1 MPKQEFNLTRSYNN
15 TRIFMRNSILI
26 VLISLTLGAFVGAK
40 VMESFGRNYIM
51 ANLPVPSGTI
61 NDKDVFLKSIPEN
74 SALVKKN
81 LIEVDKKA
89 KNVILLIGDGMSAS
103 QITSYRLLKEG
114 PNGRITVDN
123 FPISGIVLTHSAD
136 AIITDSASS
145 ATAYSTGSKTKN
157 GFLGVD
163 QEGRI
168 LENLTERLDNFGFV
182 SALIST
188 SEVTHATPAAFSS
201 HVDSRRNT
209 DEISSQMLESKVA
222 TILGGGRKFFLSAE
236 NGGKRKDERNLL
248 EEAAKS
254 HKILTHKNQLNI
266 SDVNPT
272 ERVLGLFADEHLRD
286 EETPENHASEPTLTE
301 MLEFGLER
309 AEEAMGDKCRG
320 SFILVEGS
328 QIDWAGHANNIDYLV
343 RELKEFDEA
352 TRYALEY
359 AKQNQNTLV
368 VVTADHETGG
378 LLIEPIALS
387 YYTGNNI
394 KFSFNTAIG
403 GGSHTGVPVPVYAY
417 GPGSVNFSGTLDNT
431 DVYHAILNALTL
443 TEETGSCL

>member
-1 MPKQEFNLTRSYNN
+1 
-15 TRIFMRNSILI
+15 
-26 VLISLTLGAFVGAK
+26 
-40 VMESFGRNYIM
+40 M
-51 ANLPVPSGTI
+51 ANLPVPSGTL

-74 SALVKKN
+74 GELVKKD
-81 LIEVDKKA
+81 LVEVNKKA

-114 PNGRITVDN
+114 PNGRIAVDN

-168 LENLTERLDNFGFV
+168 LENLTEKLDNFGFV

-236 NGGKRKDERNLL
+236 NGGKRKDKRDLL
-248 EEAAKS
+248 EEAKKS
-254 HKILTHKNQLNI
+254 HKILMHKHELDI
-266 SDVNPT
+266 SGITPSD
-272 ERVLGLFADEHLRD
+272 RILGLFADEHLRD
-286 EETPENHASEPTLTE
+286 EENSDNYSSEPTLTE
-301 MLEFGLER
+301 MLRFSLER
-309 AEEAMGDKCRG
+309 AEAAIDNQCRG
-320 SFILVEGS
+320 SFIMVEGS
-328 QIDWAGHANNIDYLV
+328 QVDWAGHANNIDYLE

-359 AKQNQNTLV
+359 AKKNPDTLV

-417 GPGSVNFSGTLDNT
+417 GPGSLNFSGTLDNT
-431 DVYHAILNALTL
+431 DVYRAILSALDL
-443 TEETGSCL
+443 TEQTGSCL

>member
-1 MPKQEFNLTRSYNN
+1 
-15 TRIFMRNSILI
+15 MRNSILI
-26 VLISLTLGAFVGAK
+26 AVISLALGALIGAK
-40 VMESFGRNYIM
+40 VMESFGRSYIM
-51 ANLPVPSGTI
+51 ANLPVPSGTL

-74 SALVKKN
+74 GELVKKD
-81 LIEVDKKA
+81 LVEVNKKA

-114 PNGRITVDN
+114 PNGRIAVDN

-163 QEGRI
+163 QEGQI
-168 LENLTERLDNFGFV
+168 LENLTEKLDKFGFV

-188 SEVTHATPAAFSS
+188 SEVTHATPAAFFS

-236 NGGKRKDERNLL
+236 NGGKRKDKRDLL
-248 EEAAKS
+248 EEAKKS
-254 HKILTHKNQLNI
+254 HKILMHKHELDI
-266 SDVNPT
+266 SGITPSD
-272 ERVLGLFADEHLRD
+272 RVLGLFAGEHLRD
-286 EETPENHASEPTLTE
+286 EENPDNHSSEPTLTE
-301 MLEFGLER
+301 MLRFSLER
-309 AEEAMGDKCRG
+309 AEAAIDNQCRG
-320 SFILVEGS
+320 SFIMVEGS
-328 QIDWAGHANNIDYLV
+328 QVDWAGHANNIDYLE

-359 AKQNQNTLV
+359 AKKNPDTLV

-417 GPGSVNFSGTLDNT
+417 GPGSLNFSGTLDNT
-431 DVYHAILNALTL
+431 DVYRAILSALDL
-443 TEETGSCL
+443 TEQTGSCL

>member
-1 MPKQEFNLTRSYNN
+1 
-15 TRIFMRNSILI
+15 MRNSILI
-26 VLISLTLGAFVGAK
+26 ALISLALGALIGAK
-40 VMESFGRNYIM
+40 VMEAFGRSYIM
-51 ANLPVPSGTI
+51 ANLPVPSGTL

-74 SALVKKN
+74 GELVKKD
-81 LIEVDKKA
+81 LVEVNKKA

-114 PNGRITVDN
+114 PNGRIAVDN

-168 LENLTERLDNFGFV
+168 LENLTEKLDNFGFV

-236 NGGKRKDERNLL
+236 NGGKRKDKRDLL
-248 EEAAKS
+248 EEAKKS
-254 HKILTHKNQLNI
+254 HKILMHKHELDI
-266 SDVNPT
+266 TGITPSD
-272 ERVLGLFADEHLRD
+272 RILGLFADEHLRD
-286 EETPENHASEPTLTE
+286 EENPENHSSEPTLTE
-301 MLEFGLER
+301 MLRFSLER
-309 AEEAMGDKCRG
+309 AEAAIDNQCRG
-320 SFILVEGS
+320 SFIMVEGS
-328 QIDWAGHANNIDYLV
+328 QVDWAGHANNIDYLE

-359 AKQNQNTLV
+359 AKKNPDTLV

-417 GPGSVNFSGTLDNT
+417 GPGSLNFSGTLDNT
-431 DVYHAILNALTL
+431 DVYRAILSALDL
-443 TEETGSCL
+443 TEQTGSCL

>member
-1 MPKQEFNLTRSYNN
+1 
-15 TRIFMRNSILI
+15 MRNSILI
-26 VLISLTLGAFVGAK
+26 AVISLALGALIGAK
-40 VMESFGRNYIM
+40 VMEAFGRSYIM
-51 ANLPVPSGTI
+51 ANLPVPSGTL

-74 SALVKKN
+74 GELVKKD
-81 LIEVDKKA
+81 LVEVNKKA
-89 KNVILLIGDGMSAS
+89 KNIILLIGDGMSAS

-114 PNGRITVDN
+114 PNGRIAVDN

-168 LENLTERLDNFGFV
+168 LENLTEKLDNFGFV

-236 NGGKRKDERNLL
+236 NGGKRKDKRDLL
-248 EEAAKS
+248 EEAKKS
-254 HKILTHKNQLNI
+254 HKILIHKHELDI
-266 SDVNPT
+266 SGITPSD
-272 ERVLGLFADEHLRD
+272 RILGLFADEHLRD
-286 EETPENHASEPTLTE
+286 EENPDNHSSEPTLTE
-301 MLEFGLER
+301 MLRFSLER
-309 AEEAMGDKCRG
+309 AEAAIDNQCRG
-320 SFILVEGS
+320 SFVMVEGS
-328 QIDWAGHANNIDYLV
+328 QVDWAGHANNIDYLE

-359 AKQNQNTLV
+359 AKKNPDTLV

-417 GPGSVNFSGTLDNT
+417 GPGSLNFSGTLDNT
-431 DVYHAILNALTL
+431 DVYRAILSALDL
-443 TEETGSCL
+443 TEQTGSCL

>member
-1 MPKQEFNLTRSYNN
+1 
-15 TRIFMRNSILI
+15 MRNSILI
-26 VLISLTLGAFVGAK
+26 AVISLALGALIGAK
-40 VMESFGRNYIM
+40 VMEAFGRSYIM
-51 ANLPVPSGTI
+51 ANLPVPSGTL

-74 SALVKKN
+74 GELVKKD
-81 LIEVDKKA
+81 LVEVNKKA
-89 KNVILLIGDGMSAS
+89 KMVILLIGDGMSAS

-114 PNGRITVDN
+114 PNGRIAVDN

-168 LENLTERLDNFGFV
+168 LENLTEKLDNFGFV

-236 NGGKRKDERNLL
+236 NGGKRKDKRDLL
-248 EEAAKS
+248 EEAKKS
-254 HKILTHKNQLNI
+254 HKILMHKHELDI
-266 SDVNPT
+266 TGITPSD
-272 ERVLGLFADEHLRD
+272 RILGLFADEHLRD
-286 EETPENHASEPTLTE
+286 EENPDNHSSEPTLTE
-301 MLEFGLER
+301 MLRFSLER
-309 AEEAMGDKCRG
+309 AEAAIDNQCRG
-320 SFILVEGS
+320 SFIMVEGS
-328 QIDWAGHANNIDYLV
+328 QVDWAGHANNIDYLE

-359 AKQNQNTLV
+359 AKKNPDTLV

-417 GPGSVNFSGTLDNT
+417 GPGSLNFSGTLDNT
-431 DVYHAILNALTL
+431 DVYRAILSALDL
-443 TEETGSCL
+443 TKQTGSCL

>member
-1 MPKQEFNLTRSYNN
+1 
-15 TRIFMRNSILI
+15 MRNSILI
-26 VLISLTLGAFVGAK
+26 AVISLALGALIGAK
-40 VMESFGRNYIM
+40 VMEAFGRSYIM
-51 ANLPVPSGTI
+51 ANLPVPSGTL

-74 SALVKKN
+74 GELVKKD
-81 LIEVDKKA
+81 LVEVNKKA

-114 PNGRITVDN
+114 PNGRIAVDN

-168 LENLTERLDNFGFV
+168 LENLTEKLDNFGFV

-236 NGGKRKDERNLL
+236 NGGKRKDERDLL
-248 EEAAKS
+248 EEAKKS
-254 HKILTHKNQLNI
+254 HKILMHKHELDI
-266 SDVNPT
+266 SGITPSD
-272 ERVLGLFADEHLRD
+272 RILGLFADEHLRD
-286 EETPENHASEPTLTE
+286 EENPDNHSSEPTLTE
-301 MLEFGLER
+301 MLRFSLER
-309 AEEAMGDKCRG
+309 AEAAIDGQCRG
-320 SFILVEGS
+320 SFIMVEGS
-328 QIDWAGHANNIDYLV
+328 QVDWAGHANNIDYLE

-352 TRYALEY
+352 THYALEY
-359 AKQNQNTLV
+359 AKKNPDTLV

-403 GGSHTGVPVPVYAY
+403 GGSHTGVPVSVYAY
-417 GPGSVNFSGTLDNT
+417 GPGSLNFSGTLDNT
-431 DVYHAILNALTL
+431 DVYHAILKALDL
-443 TEETGSCL
+443 TVQTGSCL

>member
-1 MPKQEFNLTRSYNN
+1 
-15 TRIFMRNSILI
+15 
-26 VLISLTLGAFVGAK
+26 
-40 VMESFGRNYIM
+40 M
-51 ANLPVPSGTI
+51 ANLPVPSGTL

-74 SALVKKN
+74 GELVKKD
-81 LIEVDKKA
+81 LVEVNKKA

-114 PNGRITVDN
+114 PNGRIAVDN

-168 LENLTERLDNFGFV
+168 LENLTEKLDNFGFV

-236 NGGKRKDERNLL
+236 NGGKRKDKRDLL
-248 EEAAKS
+248 EEAKKS
-254 HKILTHKNQLNI
+254 HKILMHKHELDI
-266 SDVNPT
+266 TGITPSD
-272 ERVLGLFADEHLRD
+272 RILGLFADEHLRD
-286 EETPENHASEPTLTE
+286 EENPDNHSSEPTLTE
-301 MLEFGLER
+301 MLRFSLER
-309 AEEAMGDKCRG
+309 AEAAIDNQCRG
-320 SFILVEGS
+320 SFVMVEGS
-328 QIDWAGHANNIDYLV
+328 QVDWAGHANNIDYLE

-359 AKQNQNTLV
+359 AKKNPDTLV

-417 GPGSVNFSGTLDNT
+417 GPGSLNFSGTLDNT
-431 DVYHAILNALTL
+431 DVYRAILSALDL
-443 TEETGSCL
+443 TEQTGSCL

>member
-1 MPKQEFNLTRSYNN
+1 
-15 TRIFMRNSILI
+15 
-26 VLISLTLGAFVGAK
+26 
-40 VMESFGRNYIM
+40 MESFGRNYIM
-51 ANLPVPSGTI
+51 ANLPVPSGTL
-61 NDKDVFLKSIPEN
+61 NDKDVFLKSIPAN
-74 SALVKKN
+74 SELVKKD
-81 LIEVDKKA
+81 LVEVNKKA

-114 PNGRITVDN
+114 PNGRIAMDR

-157 GFLGVD
+157 SYLGVD
-163 QEGRI
+163 KDGQI
-168 LENLTERLDNFGFV
+168 LENLTEKLDDFGFI

-201 HVDSRRNT
+201 HVDSRRDT

-222 TILGGGRKFFLSAE
+222 TILGGGRNFFLPPE
-236 NGGKRKDERNLL
+236 KGGKRKDKRNLL
-248 EEAAKS
+248 EEAKKS
-254 HKILTHKNQLNI
+254 HKILTHKNQLDISNI
-266 SDVNPT
+266 NPS
-272 ERVLGLFADEHLRD
+272 EKILGLFANEHLRD
-286 EETPENHASEPTLTE
+286 EQAPGNHASEPTLTE
-301 MLEFGLER
+301 MLKFSLER
-309 AEEAMGDKCRG
+309 AEAAVENRCRG
-320 SFILVEGS
+320 SFIMVEGS
-328 QIDWAGHANNIDYLV
+328 QVDWAGHANNIDYLE
-343 RELKEFDEA
+343 RELGELDEA

-359 AKQNQNTLV
+359 AKKNQNTLV

-417 GPGSVNFSGTLDNT
+417 GPGAINFSGTLDNT
-431 DVYHAILNALTL
+431 DVYHAILNALDL
-443 TEETGSCL
+443 TEQTDSCL

>member
-1 MPKQEFNLTRSYNN
+1 
-15 TRIFMRNSILI
+15 MRNSILI
-26 VLISLTLGAFVGAK
+26 AVISLALGALIGAK
-40 VMESFGRNYIM
+40 VMEAFGRSYIM
-51 ANLPVPSGTI
+51 ANLPVPSGTL

-74 SALVKKN
+74 GELVKKD
-81 LIEVDKKA
+81 LIEVNKKA
-89 KNVILLIGDGMSAS
+89 KMVILLIGDGMSAS

-114 PNGRITVDN
+114 PNGRIAVDN

-168 LENLTERLDNFGFV
+168 LENLTEKLDNFGFV

-236 NGGKRKDERNLL
+236 NGGKRKDKRDLL
-248 EEAAKS
+248 EEAKKS
-254 HKILTHKNQLNI
+254 HKILMHKHELDITGINP
-266 SDVNPT
+266 SD
-272 ERVLGLFADEHLRD
+272 RILGLFADEHLRD
-286 EETPENHASEPTLTE
+286 EENPDNHSSEPTLTE
-301 MLEFGLER
+301 MLRFSLER
-309 AEEAMGDKCRG
+309 AEAAIDNQCRG
-320 SFILVEGS
+320 SFIMVEGS
-328 QIDWAGHANNIDYLV
+328 QVDWAGHANNIDYLE

-359 AKQNQNTLV
+359 AKKNPDTLV

-417 GPGSVNFSGTLDNT
+417 GPGSLNFSGTLDNT
-431 DVYHAILNALTL
+431 DVYRAILSALDL
-443 TEETGSCL
+443 TEQTGSCL

>member
-1 MPKQEFNLTRSYNN
+1 
-15 TRIFMRNSILI
+15 MRNSILI
-26 VLISLTLGAFVGAK
+26 ALISLALGALIGAK
-40 VMESFGRNYIM
+40 VMEAFGRSYIM
-51 ANLPVPSGTI
+51 ANLPVPSGTL

-74 SALVKKN
+74 GELVKKD
-81 LIEVDKKA
+81 LVEVNKKA

-114 PNGRITVDN
+114 PNGRIAVDN

-168 LENLTERLDNFGFV
+168 LENLTEKLDNFGFV

-236 NGGKRKDERNLL
+236 NGGKRKDKRDLL
-248 EEAAKS
+248 EEAKKS
-254 HKILTHKNQLNI
+254 HKILMHKHELDI
-266 SDVNPT
+266 TGITPSD
-272 ERVLGLFADEHLRD
+272 RILGLFADEHLRD
-286 EETPENHASEPTLTE
+286 EENPDNHSSEPTLTE
-301 MLEFGLER
+301 MLRFSLER
-309 AEEAMGDKCRG
+309 AEAAIDNQCRG
-320 SFILVEGS
+320 SFIMVEGS
-328 QIDWAGHANNIDYLV
+328 QVDWAGHANNIDYLE

-359 AKQNQNTLV
+359 AKKNPDTLV

-417 GPGSVNFSGTLDNT
+417 GPGSLNFSGTLDNT
-431 DVYHAILNALTL
+431 DVYRAILSALDL
-443 TEETGSCL
+443 TKQTGSCL

>member
-1 MPKQEFNLTRSYNN
+1 
-15 TRIFMRNSILI
+15 MRNSILI
-26 VLISLTLGAFVGAK
+26 AVISLALGALIGAK
-40 VMESFGRNYIM
+40 VMEAFGRSYIM
-51 ANLPVPSGTI
+51 ANLPVPSGTL

-74 SALVKKN
+74 GELVKKD
-81 LIEVDKKA
+81 LVEVNKKA

-114 PNGRITVDN
+114 PNGRIAVDN

-168 LENLTERLDNFGFV
+168 LENLTEKLDNFGFV

-236 NGGKRKDERNLL
+236 NGGKRKDERDLL
-248 EEAAKS
+248 EEAKKS
-254 HKILTHKNQLNI
+254 HKILMHKHELDI
-266 SDVNPT
+266 SGITPSD
-272 ERVLGLFADEHLRD
+272 RILGLFADEHLRD
-286 EETPENHASEPTLTE
+286 EENPDNHSSEPTLTE
-301 MLEFGLER
+301 MLRFSLER
-309 AEEAMGDKCRG
+309 AEAAIDGQCRG
-320 SFILVEGS
+320 SFIMVEGS
-328 QIDWAGHANNIDYLV
+328 QVDWAGHANNIDYLE

-359 AKQNQNTLV
+359 AKKNPDTLV

-417 GPGSVNFSGTLDNT
+417 GPGSLNFSGTLDNT
-431 DVYHAILNALTL
+431 DVYRAILSALDL
-443 TEETGSCL
+443 TKQTGPCL

>member
-1 MPKQEFNLTRSYNN
+1 
-15 TRIFMRNSILI
+15 
-26 VLISLTLGAFVGAK
+26 
-40 VMESFGRNYIM
+40 M
-51 ANLPVPSGTI
+51 ANLPVPSGTL

-74 SALVKKN
+74 GELVKKD
-81 LIEVDKKA
+81 LVEVNKKA

-114 PNGRITVDN
+114 PNGRIAVDN

-168 LENLTERLDNFGFV
+168 LENLTEKLDNYGFV

-236 NGGKRKDERNLL
+236 NGGKRKDKRDLL
-248 EEAAKS
+248 DEAKKS
-254 HKILTHKNQLNI
+254 HKILMHKHELDI
-266 SDVNPT
+266 SGITPSD
-272 ERVLGLFADEHLRD
+272 RILGLFADEHLRD
-286 EETPENHASEPTLTE
+286 EENPDNHSSEPTLTE
-301 MLEFGLER
+301 MLRFSLER
-309 AEEAMGDKCRG
+309 AEAAIDNQCRG
-320 SFILVEGS
+320 SFIMVEGS
-328 QIDWAGHANNIDYLV
+328 QVDWAGHANNIDYLE

-359 AKQNQNTLV
+359 AKKNPDTLV

-417 GPGSVNFSGTLDNT
+417 GPGSLNFSGTLDNT
-431 DVYHAILNALTL
+431 DVYRAILSALDL
-443 TEETGSCL
+443 TEQTGSCL

>member
-1 MPKQEFNLTRSYNN
+1 
-15 TRIFMRNSILI
+15 
-26 VLISLTLGAFVGAK
+26 
-40 VMESFGRNYIM
+40 M
-51 ANLPVPSGTI
+51 ANLPVPSGTL
-61 NDKDVFLKSIPEN
+61 NDKGVFLKSVPEN
-74 SALVKKN
+74 GELVKKD
-81 LIEVDKKA
+81 LVEVNKKA

-114 PNGRITVDN
+114 PNGRIAVDN

-168 LENLTERLDNFGFV
+168 LENLTEKLDNFGFV

-236 NGGKRKDERNLL
+236 NGGKRKDKRDLL
-248 EEAAKS
+248 EEAKKS
-254 HKILTHKNQLNI
+254 HKILIHKHELDI
-266 SDVNPT
+266 SGITPSD
-272 ERVLGLFADEHLRD
+272 RILGLFADEHLRD
-286 EETPENHASEPTLTE
+286 EENPENHSSEPTLTE
-301 MLEFGLER
+301 MLRFSLDR
-309 AEEAMGDKCRG
+309 AEAAIDDQCRG
-320 SFILVEGS
+320 SFIMVEGS
-328 QIDWAGHANNIDYLV
+328 QVDWAGHANNIDYLE

-359 AKQNQNTLV
+359 AKKNPDTLV

-403 GGSHTGVPVPVYAY
+403 GGSHTGVPVPIYAY
-417 GPGSVNFSGTLDNT
+417 GPGSLNFSGTLDNT
-431 DVYHAILNALTL
+431 DVYRAILSALDL
-443 TEETGSCL
+443 TKQTGSCL

>member
-1 MPKQEFNLTRSYNN
+1 
-15 TRIFMRNSILI
+15 MRNSILI
-26 VLISLTLGAFVGAK
+26 AIISLTLGALIGAK
-40 VMESFGRNYIM
+40 VMESFGRSYIM
-51 ANLPVPSGTI
+51 ANLPVPSGTL

-74 SALVKKN
+74 GELVKKN
-81 LIEVDKKA
+81 LVEVNKKA

-114 PNGRITVDN
+114 PNGRIAVDN

-168 LENLTERLDNFGFV
+168 LENLTEKLDNFGFV

-236 NGGKRKDERNLL
+236 NGGKRKDERDLL
-248 EEAAKS
+248 EEAKKS
-254 HKILTHKNQLNI
+254 HKILMHKHELDI
-266 SDVNPT
+266 SGITPSD
-272 ERVLGLFADEHLRD
+272 RILGLFADEHLRD
-286 EETPENHASEPTLTE
+286 EENPDNHSSEPTLTE
-301 MLEFGLER
+301 MLRFSLER
-309 AEEAMGDKCRG
+309 AEAAIDNQCRG
-320 SFILVEGS
+320 SFIMVEGS
-328 QIDWAGHANNIDYLV
+328 QVDWAGHANNIDYLE

-359 AKQNQNTLV
+359 AKKNPDTLV

-417 GPGSVNFSGTLDNT
+417 GPGSLNFSGTLDNT
-431 DVYHAILNALTL
+431 DVYRAILSALDL
-443 TEETGSCL
+443 TEQTGSCL

>member
-1 MPKQEFNLTRSYNN
+1 
-15 TRIFMRNSILI
+15 MRNSILI
-26 VLISLTLGAFVGAK
+26 AVISLALGALIGAK
-40 VMESFGRNYIM
+40 VMEAFGRSYIM
-51 ANLPVPSGTI
+51 ANLPVPSGTL

-74 SALVKKN
+74 GELVKKD
-81 LIEVDKKA
+81 LVEVNKKA
-89 KNVILLIGDGMSAS
+89 KMVILLIGDGMSAS

-114 PNGRITVDN
+114 PNGRIAVDN

-168 LENLTERLDNFGFV
+168 LENLTEKLDNFGFI

-236 NGGKRKDERNLL
+236 NGGKRKDKRDLL
-248 EEAAKS
+248 EEAKKS
-254 HKILTHKNQLNI
+254 HKILMHKHELDI
-266 SDVNPT
+266 TGITPSD
-272 ERVLGLFADEHLRD
+272 RILGLFADEHLRD
-286 EETPENHASEPTLTE
+286 EENPDNHSSEPTLTE
-301 MLEFGLER
+301 MLRFSLER
-309 AEEAMGDKCRG
+309 AEAAIDDQCRG
-320 SFILVEGS
+320 SFIMVEGS
-328 QIDWAGHANNIDYLV
+328 QVDWAGHANNIDYLE

-359 AKQNQNTLV
+359 AKKNPDTLV

-417 GPGSVNFSGTLDNT
+417 GPGSLNFSGTLDNT
-431 DVYHAILNALTL
+431 DVYRAILSALDL
-443 TEETGSCL
+443 TEQTGSCL

>member
-1 MPKQEFNLTRSYNN
+1 
-15 TRIFMRNSILI
+15 
-26 VLISLTLGAFVGAK
+26 
-40 VMESFGRNYIM
+40 M
-51 ANLPVPSGTI
+51 ANLPVPSGTL

-74 SALVKKN
+74 GELVKKD
-81 LIEVDKKA
+81 LVEVNKKA

-114 PNGRITVDN
+114 PNGRIAVDN

-168 LENLTERLDNFGFV
+168 LENLTEKLDNFGFV

-236 NGGKRKDERNLL
+236 NGGKRKDERDLL
-248 EEAAKS
+248 EEAKKS
-254 HKILTHKNQLNI
+254 HKILMHKHELDI
-266 SDVNPT
+266 TGITPSD
-272 ERVLGLFADEHLRD
+272 RILGLFADEHLRD
-286 EETPENHASEPTLTE
+286 EENPDNHSSEPTLTE
-301 MLEFGLER
+301 MLRFSLER
-309 AEEAMGDKCRG
+309 AEAAIDNQCRG
-320 SFILVEGS
+320 SFIMVEGS
-328 QIDWAGHANNIDYLV
+328 QVDWAGHANNIDYLE

-359 AKQNQNTLV
+359 AKKNPDTLV

-417 GPGSVNFSGTLDNT
+417 GPGSLNFSGTLDNT
-431 DVYHAILNALTL
+431 DVYRAILSALDL
-443 TEETGSCL
+443 TKQTGSCL

>member
-1 MPKQEFNLTRSYNN
+1 
-15 TRIFMRNSILI
+15 MRNPIL
-26 VLISLTLGAFVGAK
+26 VALISLTLGAFIGAK

-51 ANLPVPSGTI
+51 ANLPVPSGTL
-61 NDKDVFLKSIPEN
+61 NDKDVFLKSIPAN
-74 SALVKKN
+74 SELIKKDLV
-81 LIEVDKKA
+81 EVDKKA

-114 PNGRITVDN
+114 PNGRIAMDR

-157 GFLGVD
+157 SYLGVD
-163 QEGRI
+163 KDGRI
-168 LENLTERLDNFGFV
+168 LENLTEKLDNFGFM

-222 TILGGGRKFFLSAE
+222 TILGGGRNFFLPAE
-236 NGGKRKDERNLL
+236 KGGKRKDKRNLL
-248 EEAAKS
+248 EEAKKS
-254 HKILTHKNQLNI
+254 HKILTHKNQLVISNI
-266 SDVNPT
+266 NPS
-272 ERVLGLFADEHLRD
+272 EKILGLFANEHLRD
-286 EETPENHASEPTLTE
+286 EGTPENHPSEPTLTE
-301 MLEFGLER
+301 MLKFSLER
-309 AEEAMGDKCRG
+309 AEAGINNQCRG
-320 SFILVEGS
+320 SFIMVEGS
-328 QIDWAGHANNIDYLV
+328 QVDWAGHANNIDYLE
-343 RELKEFDEA
+343 RELGEFDEA
-352 TRYALEY
+352 THYALEY
-359 AKQNQNTLV
+359 AKKNQNTLV
-368 VVTADHETGG
+368 VVTADHEKGG
-378 LLIEPIALS
+378 ILFEQIALS

-417 GPGSVNFSGTLDNT
+417 GPGAINFSGTLDNT
-431 DVYHAILNALTL
+431 DVYHAILNALAL
-443 TEETGSCL
+443 TERTGSCL

>member
-1 MPKQEFNLTRSYNN
+1 
-15 TRIFMRNSILI
+15 MRNSILI
-26 VLISLTLGAFVGAK
+26 AVISLALGALIGAK
-40 VMESFGRNYIM
+40 VMEAFGRSYIM
-51 ANLPVPSGTI
+51 ANLPVPSGTL

-74 SALVKKN
+74 GELVKKD
-81 LIEVDKKA
+81 LVEVNKKA
-89 KNVILLIGDGMSAS
+89 KMVILLIGDGMSAS

-114 PNGRITVDN
+114 PNGRIAVDN

-168 LENLTERLDNFGFV
+168 LENLTEKLDNFGFV

-236 NGGKRKDERNLL
+236 NGGKRKDKRDLL
-248 EEAAKS
+248 EEAKKS
-254 HKILTHKNQLNI
+254 HKILMHKHELDI
-266 SDVNPT
+266 TGITPSD
-272 ERVLGLFADEHLRD
+272 RILGLFADEHLRD
-286 EETPENHASEPTLTE
+286 EENPDNHSSEPTLTE
-301 MLEFGLER
+301 MLRFSLER
-309 AEEAMGDKCRG
+309 AEAAIDNQCRG
-320 SFILVEGS
+320 SFVMVEGS
-328 QIDWAGHANNIDYLV
+328 QVDWAGHANNIDYLE

-359 AKQNQNTLV
+359 AKKNPDTLV

-387 YYTGNNI
+387 YYKGNNI

-403 GGSHTGVPVPVYAY
+403 GGSHTGVPVPVYAH
-417 GPGSVNFSGTLDNT
+417 GPGSLNFSGTLDNT
-431 DVYHAILNALTL
+431 DVYRAILSALDL
-443 TEETGSCL
+443 TEQTGSCL

>member
-1 MPKQEFNLTRSYNN
+1 
-15 TRIFMRNSILI
+15 MRNSILI
-26 VLISLTLGAFVGAK
+26 AVISLALGALIGAK
-40 VMESFGRNYIM
+40 VMEAFGRSYIM
-51 ANLPVPSGTI
+51 ANLPVPSGTL

-74 SALVKKN
+74 GELVKKD
-81 LIEVDKKA
+81 LVEVNKKA

-114 PNGRITVDN
+114 PNGRIAVDN

-168 LENLTERLDNFGFV
+168 LENLTEKLDNFGFV

-236 NGGKRKDERNLL
+236 NGGKRKDKRDLL
-248 EEAAKS
+248 EEAKKS
-254 HKILTHKNQLNI
+254 HKILMHKHELDI
-266 SDVNPT
+266 SGITPSD
-272 ERVLGLFADEHLRD
+272 RILGLFADEHLRD
-286 EETPENHASEPTLTE
+286 EENPENHSSEPTLTE
-301 MLEFGLER
+301 MLRFSLER
-309 AEEAMGDKCRG
+309 AEAAIDNQCRG
-320 SFILVEGS
+320 SFIMVEGS
-328 QIDWAGHANNIDYLV
+328 QVDWAGHANNIDYLE

-359 AKQNQNTLV
+359 AKKNPDTLV

-403 GGSHTGVPVPVYAY
+403 GGSHTGVPVPVYAH
-417 GPGSVNFSGTLDNT
+417 GPGSLNFSGTLDNT
-431 DVYHAILNALTL
+431 DVYRAILSALDL
-443 TEETGSCL
+443 TEQTGSCL

>member
-1 MPKQEFNLTRSYNN
+1 
-15 TRIFMRNSILI
+15 MRNPILI
-26 VLISLTLGAFVGAK
+26 ALISISVGGLIGAK

-51 ANLPVPSGTI
+51 ANLPVPSGTL
-61 NDKDVFLKSIPEN
+61 NDKDVFLKSIPAN
-74 SALVKKN
+74 SELVKKD
-81 LIEVDKKA
+81 LVEVNKKA

-114 PNGRITVDN
+114 PNGRIAMDR

-157 GFLGVD
+157 SYLGVD
-163 QEGRI
+163 KDGQI
-168 LENLTERLDNFGFV
+168 LENLTEKLDDFGFI

-201 HVDSRRNT
+201 HVDSRRDT

-222 TILGGGRKFFLSAE
+222 TILGGGRNFFLPPE
-236 NGGKRKDERNLL
+236 KGGKRKDKRNLL
-248 EEAAKS
+248 EEAKKS
-254 HKILTHKNQLNI
+254 HKILTHKNQLVISNI
-266 SDVNPT
+266 NPS
-272 ERVLGLFADEHLRD
+272 EKILGLFADEHLRD
-286 EETPENHASEPTLTE
+286 EGTPDNHPSEPTLTE
-301 MLEFGLER
+301 MLKFSLER
-309 AEEAMGDKCRG
+309 AEAAIDNQCRG
-320 SFILVEGS
+320 SFIMVEGS
-328 QIDWAGHANNIDYLV
+328 QVDWAGHANNIDYLE
-343 RELKEFDEA
+343 RELREFDEA
-352 TRYALEY
+352 TRYALDY
-359 AKQNQNTLV
+359 AKNNQNTLV

-403 GGSHTGVPVPVYAY
+403 GGSHTGAPVPVYAY
-417 GPGSVNFSGTLDNT
+417 GPGSMNFSGTLDNT
-431 DVYHAILNALTL
+431 DVYHAILNALDL
-443 TEETGSCL
+443 TEQTGSCL

>member
-1 MPKQEFNLTRSYNN
+1 
-15 TRIFMRNSILI
+15 MRNSILI
-26 VLISLTLGAFVGAK
+26 AVISLALGALIGAK
-40 VMESFGRNYIM
+40 VMEAYGRSYIM
-51 ANLPVPSGTI
+51 ANLPVPSGTL

-74 SALVKKN
+74 GELVKKD
-81 LIEVDKKA
+81 LVEVNKKA

-114 PNGRITVDN
+114 PNGRIAVDN

-168 LENLTERLDNFGFV
+168 LENLTEKLDNYGFM

-236 NGGKRKDERNLL
+236 NGGKRKDKRDLL
-248 EEAAKS
+248 EEAKKS
-254 HKILTHKNQLNI
+254 HKILMHKHELDI
-266 SDVNPT
+266 SRITPSD
-272 ERVLGLFADEHLRD
+272 RILGLFADEHLRD
-286 EETPENHASEPTLTE
+286 EENPDNHSSEPTLTE
-301 MLEFGLER
+301 MLRFSLER
-309 AEEAMGDKCRG
+309 AEAAIDNQCRG
-320 SFILVEGS
+320 SFIMVEGS
-328 QIDWAGHANNIDYLV
+328 QVDWAGHANNIDYLE

-359 AKQNQNTLV
+359 AKKNPDTLV

-417 GPGSVNFSGTLDNT
+417 GPGSLNFSGTLDNT
-431 DVYHAILNALTL
+431 DVYRAILSALDL
-443 TEETGSCL
+443 TEQTGSCL

>member
-1 MPKQEFNLTRSYNN
+1 
-15 TRIFMRNSILI
+15 MRNPILI
-26 VLISLTLGAFVGAK
+26 ALISISVGGLIGAK

-51 ANLPVPSGTI
+51 ANLPVPSGTL
-61 NDKDVFLKSIPEN
+61 NDKDVFLKSIPAN
-74 SALVKKN
+74 SELVKKD
-81 LIEVDKKA
+81 LVEVNKKA

-114 PNGRITVDN
+114 PNGRIAMDR

-157 GFLGVD
+157 SYLGVD
-163 QEGRI
+163 KDGQI
-168 LENLTERLDNFGFV
+168 LENLTEKLDDFGFI

-201 HVDSRRNT
+201 HVDSRRDT

-222 TILGGGRKFFLSAE
+222 TILGGGRNFFLPPE
-236 NGGKRKDERNLL
+236 KGGKRKDKRNLL
-248 EEAAKS
+248 EEAKKS
-254 HKILTHKNQLNI
+254 HKILTHKNQLVISNI
-266 SDVNPT
+266 NPS
-272 ERVLGLFADEHLRD
+272 EKILGLFADEHLRD
-286 EETPENHASEPTLTE
+286 EGTPDNHPSEPTLTE
-301 MLEFGLER
+301 MLKFSLER
-309 AEEAMGDKCRG
+309 AEAAIDNQCRG
-320 SFILVEGS
+320 SFIMVEGS
-328 QIDWAGHANNIDYLV
+328 QVDWAGHANNIDYLE
-343 RELKEFDEA
+343 RELGEFDEA
-352 TRYALEY
+352 TRYALDY
-359 AKQNQNTLV
+359 AKNNQNTLV

-417 GPGSVNFSGTLDNT
+417 GPGAINFSGTLDNT
-431 DVYHAILNALTL
+431 DVYHAILNALDL
-443 TEETGSCL
+443 TEQTGSCL

>member
-1 MPKQEFNLTRSYNN
+1 
-15 TRIFMRNSILI
+15 MRNSILI
-26 VLISLTLGAFVGAK
+26 AVISLALGALIGAK
-40 VMESFGRNYIM
+40 VMEAFGRSYIM
-51 ANLPVPSGTI
+51 ANLPVPSGTL

-74 SALVKKN
+74 GELVKKD
-81 LIEVDKKA
+81 LVEVNKKA

-114 PNGRITVDN
+114 PNGRIAVDN

-168 LENLTERLDNFGFV
+168 LENLTEKLDNFGFV

-236 NGGKRKDERNLL
+236 NGGKRKDKRDLL
-248 EEAAKS
+248 EEAKKS
-254 HKILTHKNQLNI
+254 HKILMHKHELDI
-266 SDVNPT
+266 SGITPSD
-272 ERVLGLFADEHLRD
+272 RVLGLFAGEHLRD
-286 EETPENHASEPTLTE
+286 EENPDNHSSEPTLTE
-301 MLEFGLER
+301 MLRFSLER
-309 AEEAMGDKCRG
+309 AEAAIDNQCRG
-320 SFILVEGS
+320 SFIMVEGS
-328 QIDWAGHANNIDYLV
+328 QVDWAGHANNIDYLE

-359 AKQNQNTLV
+359 AKKNPDTLV

-417 GPGSVNFSGTLDNT
+417 GPGSLNFSGTLDNT
-431 DVYHAILNALTL
+431 DVYRAILSALDL
-443 TEETGSCL
+443 TEQTGSCL

>member
-1 MPKQEFNLTRSYNN
+1 
-15 TRIFMRNSILI
+15 
-26 VLISLTLGAFVGAK
+26 
-40 VMESFGRNYIM
+40 M
-51 ANLPVPSGTI
+51 ANLPVPSGTL

-74 SALVKKN
+74 GELVKKD
-81 LIEVDKKA
+81 LVEVNKKA

-114 PNGRITVDN
+114 PNGRIAVDN

-168 LENLTERLDNFGFV
+168 LENLTEKLDNFGFV

-236 NGGKRKDERNLL
+236 NGGKRKDKRDLL
-248 EEAAKS
+248 EEAKKS
-254 HKILTHKNQLNI
+254 HKILMHKHELDI
-266 SDVNPT
+266 SGITPSD
-272 ERVLGLFADEHLRD
+272 RILGLFADEHLRD
-286 EETPENHASEPTLTE
+286 EENPDNHSSEPTLTE
-301 MLEFGLER
+301 MLRFSLER
-309 AEEAMGDKCRG
+309 AEAAIDNQCRG
-320 SFILVEGS
+320 SFIMVEGS
-328 QIDWAGHANNIDYLV
+328 QVDWAGHANNIDYLE

-359 AKQNQNTLV
+359 AKKNPDTLV

-417 GPGSVNFSGTLDNT
+417 GPGSLNFSGTLDNT
-431 DVYHAILNALTL
+431 DVYRAILSALDL
-443 TEETGSCL
+443 TEQTGSCL

>member
-1 MPKQEFNLTRSYNN
+1 
-15 TRIFMRNSILI
+15 MRNSILI
-26 VLISLTLGAFVGAK
+26 AVISLALGALIGAK
-40 VMESFGRNYIM
+40 VMEAFGRSYIM
-51 ANLPVPSGTI
+51 ANLPVPSGTL

-74 SALVKKN
+74 GELVKKD
-81 LIEVDKKA
+81 LVEVNKKA
-89 KNVILLIGDGMSAS
+89 KMVILLIGDGMSAS

-114 PNGRITVDN
+114 PNGRIAVDN

-168 LENLTERLDNFGFV
+168 LENLTEKLDNYGFV

-236 NGGKRKDERNLL
+236 NGGKRKDKRDLL
-248 EEAAKS
+248 EEAKKS
-254 HKILTHKNQLNI
+254 HKILMHKHELDI
-266 SDVNPT
+266 SGITPSD
-272 ERVLGLFADEHLRD
+272 RILGLFADEHLRD
-286 EETPENHASEPTLTE
+286 EENPDNHSSEPTLTE
-301 MLEFGLER
+301 MLRFSLER
-309 AEEAMGDKCRG
+309 AEAAIDGQCRG
-320 SFILVEGS
+320 SFIMVEGS
-328 QIDWAGHANNIDYLV
+328 QVDWAGHANNIDYLE

-359 AKQNQNTLV
+359 AKKNPDTLV

-417 GPGSVNFSGTLDNT
+417 GPGSLNFSGTLDNT
-431 DVYHAILNALTL
+431 DVYRAILSALDL
-443 TEETGSCL
+443 TKQTGSCL

>member
-1 MPKQEFNLTRSYNN
+1 MQKKVNLMRSLNN
-15 TRIFMRNSILI
+15 TGIGMRNSILI
-26 VLISLTLGAFVGAK
+26 AVISLALGALIGAK
-40 VMESFGRNYIM
+40 VMEAFGRSYIM
-51 ANLPVPSGTI
+51 ANLPVPSGTL

-74 SALVKKN
+74 GELVKKD
-81 LIEVDKKA
+81 LVEVNKKA

-114 PNGRITVDN
+114 PNGRIAVDN

-168 LENLTERLDNFGFV
+168 LENLTEKLDNFGFV

-236 NGGKRKDERNLL
+236 NGGKRKDKRDLL
-248 EEAAKS
+248 EEAKKS
-254 HKILTHKNQLNI
+254 HKILMHKHELDI
-266 SDVNPT
+266 SGITPSD
-272 ERVLGLFADEHLRD
+272 RILGLFADEHLRD
-286 EETPENHASEPTLTE
+286 EENPDNHSSEPTLTE
-301 MLEFGLER
+301 MLRFSLER
-309 AEEAMGDKCRG
+309 AEAAIDNQCRG
-320 SFILVEGS
+320 SFIMVEGS
-328 QIDWAGHANNIDYLV
+328 QVDWAGHANNIDYLE

-359 AKQNQNTLV
+359 AKKNPDTLV

-417 GPGSVNFSGTLDNT
+417 GPGSLNFSGTLDNT
-431 DVYHAILNALTL
+431 DVYRAILSALDL
-443 TEETGSCL
+443 TEQTSSCL

>member
-1 MPKQEFNLTRSYNN
+1 
-15 TRIFMRNSILI
+15 
-26 VLISLTLGAFVGAK
+26 
-40 VMESFGRNYIM
+40 MESFGRNYIM
-51 ANLPVPSGTI
+51 ANLPVPSGTL
-61 NDKDVFLKSIPEN
+61 NDKDVFLKSIPAN
-74 SALVKKN
+74 SELIKKDLVEIN
-81 LIEVDKKA
+81 KKA

-114 PNGRITVDN
+114 PNGRIAVDN

-157 GFLGVD
+157 SYLGVD
-163 QEGRI
+163 KDGQI
-168 LENLTERLDNFGFV
+168 LENLTEKLDDFGFI

-201 HVDSRRNT
+201 HVDSRRDT

-222 TILGGGRKFFLSAE
+222 TILGGGRNFFLPAE
-236 NGGKRKDERNLL
+236 KGGKRKDKRNLL
-248 EEAAKS
+248 EEAKKS
-254 HKILTHKNQLNI
+254 HKILTHKNQLVISNI
-266 SDVNPT
+266 NPS
-272 ERVLGLFADEHLRD
+272 EKILGLFANEHLRD
-286 EETPENHASEPTLTE
+286 EGTPDNHPSEPTLTE
-301 MLEFGLER
+301 MLKFSLER
-309 AEEAMGDKCRG
+309 AKAGIDNQCRG
-320 SFILVEGS
+320 SFIMVEGS
-328 QIDWAGHANNIDYLV
+328 QVDWAGHANNIDYLE
-343 RELKEFDEA
+343 RELGEFDEA
-352 TRYALEY
+352 TRYALDY
-359 AKQNQNTLV
+359 AKNNQNTLV

-417 GPGSVNFSGTLDNT
+417 GPGATNFSGTLDNT
-431 DVYHAILNALTL
+431 DVYHAILNALDL
-443 TEETGSCL
+443 TEQTGSCL

>member
-1 MPKQEFNLTRSYNN
+1 
-15 TRIFMRNSILI
+15 MRNSILI
-26 VLISLTLGAFVGAK
+26 AVISLALGALIGAK
-40 VMESFGRNYIM
+40 VMEAFGRSYIM
-51 ANLPVPSGTI
+51 ANLPVPSGTL

-74 SALVKKN
+74 GELVKKD
-81 LIEVDKKA
+81 LVEVNKKA

-114 PNGRITVDN
+114 PNGRIAVDN

-168 LENLTERLDNFGFV
+168 LENLTEKLDNFGFV

-236 NGGKRKDERNLL
+236 NGGKRKDERDLL
-248 EEAAKS
+248 EEAKKS
-254 HKILTHKNQLNI
+254 HKILMHKHELDI
-266 SDVNPT
+266 SGITPSD
-272 ERVLGLFADEHLRD
+272 RILGLFADEHLRD
-286 EETPENHASEPTLTE
+286 EENPDNHSSEPTLTE
-301 MLEFGLER
+301 MLRFSLER
-309 AEEAMGDKCRG
+309 AEAAIDNQCRG
-320 SFILVEGS
+320 SFIMVEGS
-328 QIDWAGHANNIDYLV
+328 QVDWAGHANNIDYLE

-359 AKQNQNTLV
+359 AKKTPDTLV

-403 GGSHTGVPVPVYAY
+403 GGSHTGVPVPVYAH
-417 GPGSVNFSGTLDNT
+417 GPGSLNFSGTLDNT
-431 DVYHAILNALTL
+431 DVYRAILSALDL
-443 TEETGSCL
+443 TEQTGSCL

>member
-1 MPKQEFNLTRSYNN
+1 
-15 TRIFMRNSILI
+15 MRNSILI
-26 VLISLTLGAFVGAK
+26 ALISLALGALIGAK
-40 VMESFGRNYIM
+40 VMEAFGRSYIM
-51 ANLPVPSGTI
+51 ANLPVPSGTL

-74 SALVKKN
+74 GELVKKD
-81 LIEVDKKA
+81 LVEVNKKA

-114 PNGRITVDN
+114 PNGRIAVDN

-168 LENLTERLDNFGFV
+168 LENLTEKLDNFGFV

-236 NGGKRKDERNLL
+236 NGGKRKDKRDLL
-248 EEAAKS
+248 KEAKKS
-254 HKILTHKNQLNI
+254 HKILTHKNELDI
-266 SDVNPT
+266 TGITPSD
-272 ERVLGLFADEHLRD
+272 RILGLFADEHLRD
-286 EETPENHASEPTLTE
+286 EENPDNHSSEPTLTE
-301 MLEFGLER
+301 MLRFSLER
-309 AEEAMGDKCRG
+309 AEAAIDNQCRG
-320 SFILVEGS
+320 SFVMVEGS
-328 QIDWAGHANNIDYLV
+328 QVDWAGHANNIDYLE

-359 AKQNQNTLV
+359 AKKNPDTLV

-417 GPGSVNFSGTLDNT
+417 GPGSLNFSGTLDNT
-431 DVYHAILNALTL
+431 DVYRAILSALDL
-443 TEETGSCL
+443 TEQTGSCL

>member
-1 MPKQEFNLTRSYNN
+1 
-15 TRIFMRNSILI
+15 MRNSILI
-26 VLISLTLGAFVGAK
+26 AVISLALGALIGAK
-40 VMESFGRNYIM
+40 VMESFGRSYIM
-51 ANLPVPSGTI
+51 ANLPVPSGTL

-74 SALVKKN
+74 GELVKKD
-81 LIEVDKKA
+81 LVEVNKKA

-114 PNGRITVDN
+114 PNGRIAVDN

-168 LENLTERLDNFGFV
+168 LENLTEKLDNYGFV

-236 NGGKRKDERNLL
+236 NGGKRKDKRDLL
-248 EEAAKS
+248 EEAKKS
-254 HKILTHKNQLNI
+254 HKILMHKHELDI
-266 SDVNPT
+266 SGITPSD
-272 ERVLGLFADEHLRD
+272 RILGLFADEHLRD
-286 EETPENHASEPTLTE
+286 EENPDNHSSEPTLTE
-301 MLEFGLER
+301 MLRFSLER
-309 AEEAMGDKCRG
+309 AEAAIDGQCRG
-320 SFILVEGS
+320 SFIMVEGS
-328 QIDWAGHANNIDYLV
+328 QVDWAGHANNIDYLE

-359 AKQNQNTLV
+359 AKKNPDTLV

-417 GPGSVNFSGTLDNT
+417 GPGSLNFSGTLDNT
-431 DVYHAILNALTL
+431 DVYRAILSALDL
-443 TEETGSCL
+443 TEQTGSCL

>member
-1 MPKQEFNLTRSYNN
+1 
-15 TRIFMRNSILI
+15 MRNSILI
-26 VLISLTLGAFVGAK
+26 AVISLALGALIGAK
-40 VMESFGRNYIM
+40 VMEAFGRSYIM
-51 ANLPVPSGTI
+51 ANLPVPSGTL

-74 SALVKKN
+74 GELVKKD
-81 LIEVDKKA
+81 LVEVNKKA
-89 KNVILLIGDGMSAS
+89 KMVILLIGDGMSAS

-114 PNGRITVDN
+114 PNGRIAVDN

-168 LENLTERLDNFGFV
+168 LENLTEKLDNFGFV

-236 NGGKRKDERNLL
+236 NGGKRKDKRDLL
-248 EEAAKS
+248 EEAKKS
-254 HKILTHKNQLNI
+254 HKILMHKHELDI
-266 SDVNPT
+266 SGITPSD
-272 ERVLGLFADEHLRD
+272 RILGLFADEHLRD
-286 EETPENHASEPTLTE
+286 EENPDNHSSEPTLTE
-301 MLEFGLER
+301 MLRFSLER
-309 AEEAMGDKCRG
+309 AEAAIDNQCRG
-320 SFILVEGS
+320 SFIMVEGS
-328 QIDWAGHANNIDYLV
+328 QVDWAGHANNIDYLE

-359 AKQNQNTLV
+359 AKKNPDTLV

-417 GPGSVNFSGTLDNT
+417 GPGSLNFSGTLDNT
-431 DVYHAILNALTL
+431 DVYRAILSALDL
-443 TEETGSCL
+443 TEQTGSCL

>member
-1 MPKQEFNLTRSYNN
+1 
-15 TRIFMRNSILI
+15 MRNSILI
-26 VLISLTLGAFVGAK
+26 AVISLALGALIGAK
-40 VMESFGRNYIM
+40 VMEAFGRSYIM
-51 ANLPVPSGTI
+51 ANLPVPSGTL

-74 SALVKKN
+74 GELVKKD
-81 LIEVDKKA
+81 LVEVNKKA

-114 PNGRITVDN
+114 PNGRIAVDN

-168 LENLTERLDNFGFV
+168 LENLTEKLDNFGFV

-236 NGGKRKDERNLL
+236 NGGKRKDKRDLL
-248 EEAAKS
+248 KEAKKS
-254 HKILTHKNQLNI
+254 HKILTHKNELDI
-266 SDVNPT
+266 TGITPSD
-272 ERVLGLFADEHLRD
+272 RILGLFADEHLRD
-286 EETPENHASEPTLTE
+286 EENPENHSSEPTLTE
-301 MLEFGLER
+301 MLRFSLER
-309 AEEAMGDKCRG
+309 AEAAIDNQCRG
-320 SFILVEGS
+320 SFIMVEGS
-328 QIDWAGHANNIDYLV
+328 QVDWAGHANNIDYLE

-359 AKQNQNTLV
+359 AKKNPDTLV

-417 GPGSVNFSGTLDNT
+417 GPGSLNFSGTLDNT
-431 DVYHAILNALTL
+431 DVYRAILSALDL
-443 TEETGSCL
+443 TEQTGSCL

>member
-1 MPKQEFNLTRSYNN
+1 
-15 TRIFMRNSILI
+15 MRNSILI
-26 VLISLTLGAFVGAK
+26 ALISLALGALIGAK
-40 VMESFGRNYIM
+40 VMEAFGRSYIM
-51 ANLPVPSGTI
+51 ANLPVPSGTL

-74 SALVKKN
+74 GELVKKD
-81 LIEVDKKA
+81 LVEVNKKA

-114 PNGRITVDN
+114 PNGRIAVDN

-168 LENLTERLDNFGFV
+168 LENLTEKLDNYGFV

-236 NGGKRKDERNLL
+236 NGGKRKDKRDLL
-248 EEAAKS
+248 EEAKKS
-254 HKILTHKNQLNI
+254 HKILMHKHELDI
-266 SDVNPT
+266 TGITPSD
-272 ERVLGLFADEHLRD
+272 RILGLFADEHLRD
-286 EETPENHASEPTLTE
+286 EENPENHSSEPTLTE
-301 MLEFGLER
+301 MLRFSLER
-309 AEEAMGDKCRG
+309 AEAAIDNQCRG
-320 SFILVEGS
+320 SFIMVEGS
-328 QIDWAGHANNIDYLV
+328 QVDWAGHANNIDYLE

-359 AKQNQNTLV
+359 AKKNPDTLV

-417 GPGSVNFSGTLDNT
+417 GPGSLNFSGTLDNT
-431 DVYHAILNALTL
+431 DVYRAILSALDL
-443 TEETGSCL
+443 TEQTGSCL

>member
-1 MPKQEFNLTRSYNN
+1 
-15 TRIFMRNSILI
+15 MRNSILI
-26 VLISLTLGAFVGAK
+26 AVISLALGALIGAK
-40 VMESFGRNYIM
+40 VMEAFGRSYIM
-51 ANLPVPSGTI
+51 ANLPVPSGTL

-74 SALVKKN
+74 GELVKKD
-81 LIEVDKKA
+81 LVEVNKKA
-89 KNVILLIGDGMSAS
+89 KMVILLIGDGMSAS

-114 PNGRITVDN
+114 PNGRIAVDN

-168 LENLTERLDNFGFV
+168 LENLTEKLDNFGFV

-236 NGGKRKDERNLL
+236 NGGKRKDKRDLL
-248 EEAAKS
+248 EEAKKS
-254 HKILTHKNQLNI
+254 HKILMHKHELDI
-266 SDVNPT
+266 SGITPSD
-272 ERVLGLFADEHLRD
+272 RILGLFADEHLRD
-286 EETPENHASEPTLTE
+286 EENPDNHSSEPTLTE
-301 MLEFGLER
+301 MLRFSLER
-309 AEEAMGDKCRG
+309 AEAAIDNQCRG
-320 SFILVEGS
+320 SFIMVEGS
-328 QIDWAGHANNIDYLV
+328 QVDWAGHANNIDYLE

-359 AKQNQNTLV
+359 AKKNPDTLV

-417 GPGSVNFSGTLDNT
+417 GPGSLNFSGTLDNT
-431 DVYHAILNALTL
+431 DVYRAILSALDL
-443 TEETGSCL
+443 TKQTGSCL

>member
-1 MPKQEFNLTRSYNN
+1 
-15 TRIFMRNSILI
+15 MRNSILI
-26 VLISLTLGAFVGAK
+26 AVISLALGALIGAK
-40 VMESFGRNYIM
+40 VMEAFGRSYIM
-51 ANLPVPSGTI
+51 ANLPVPSGTL

-74 SALVKKN
+74 GELVKKV
-81 LIEVDKKA
+81 LVEVNKKA

-114 PNGRITVDN
+114 PNGRIAVDN

-168 LENLTERLDNFGFV
+168 LENLTEKLDNYGFV

-236 NGGKRKDERNLL
+236 NGGKRKDKRDLL
-248 EEAAKS
+248 DEAKKS
-254 HKILTHKNQLNI
+254 HKILMHKHELDI
-266 SDVNPT
+266 SGITPSD
-272 ERVLGLFADEHLRD
+272 RILGLFADEHLRD
-286 EETPENHASEPTLTE
+286 EENPDNHSSEPTLTE
-301 MLEFGLER
+301 MLRFSLER
-309 AEEAMGDKCRG
+309 AEAAIDNQCRG
-320 SFILVEGS
+320 SFIMVEGS
-328 QIDWAGHANNIDYLV
+328 QVDWAGHANNIDYLE

-359 AKQNQNTLV
+359 AKKNPDTLV

-417 GPGSVNFSGTLDNT
+417 GPGSLNFSGTLDNT
-431 DVYHAILNALTL
+431 DVYRAILSALDL
-443 TEETGSCL
+443 TEQTGSCL